1 MAPSEHASVL
11 EEGTTPVPETDEGEG
26 PEGPDLPEA
35 EAVSGGARGPL
46 IMRSG
51 RAAARARAQKI
62 ADGLAMDAIF
72 RDAGL
77 VLLGSDPVVETMALL
92 REAVHLR
99 VRMLKKV
106 FEGRIER
113 LSPARGTV
121 SVPPP
126 TLELLLATDEDRRP
140 LRLDGAFAAALW
152 RSDADVGDIVQ
163 IDKDEPI
170 VSIRRDREK
179 AEGRVQEERDFVYRL
194 RLAEMDRTRSA
205 HRVPLLGTGRLP
217 PPSLDAMRETD
228 QEVTERLTTK
238 GTRLESG
245 VLVILDAERLP
256 EAALALVAASVT
268 GPGAPVVFLQT
279 EDETA
284 FTAWRRRFEDAV
296 VVDATD

>member
-11 EEGTTPVPETDEGEG
+11 EDGTPPAPERHEEGG
-26 PEGPDLPEA
+26 PDGPDLPEA
-35 EAVSGGARGPL
+35 EAVAGGARGPFIL
-46 IMRSG
+46 QGG
-51 RAAARARAQKI
+51 RGAARSRAQVL
-62 ADGLAMDAIF
+62 ADRLALDVVV

-77 VLLGSDPVVETMALL
+77 ALLGSDAVLETMSLL

-106 FEGRIER
+106 FEGRIEK
-113 LSPARGTV
+113 LAPARGSV
-121 SVPPP
+121 SVAPP

-170 VSIRRDREK
+170 VSIRRDREQ

-194 RLAEMDRTRSA
+194 RLAEMDRTRTA

-217 PPSLDAMRETD
+217 PPSLDIMRETD

-245 VLVILDAERLP
+245 ILVLLDAERLP

-268 GPGAPVVFLQT
+268 GPGAPFVFLQT
-279 EDETA
+279 EDEAT
-284 FTAWRRRFEDAV
+284 FTAWRRRFEEAV
-296 VVDATD
+296 VVTPTD